1 MVGWLNRES
10 GMAEEVKGRSGGAGD
25 KWMCS
30 FWGVGSKIEE
40 K

>member
-1 MVGWLNRES
+1 MGWLNGES
-10 GMAEEVKGRSGGAGD
+10 GMAEEVKGRGGGA